1 MIQEIDIEKAN
12 ISSIL
17 FVQSKK
23 QAFEVLLLCI
33 GRIISLE
40 NEFFIEKNSD
50 FFTWTRATNE
60 LTFSTIVSFF
70 VSIKLVKACFK
81 AAG

>member
-40 NEFFIEKNSD
+40 NEFLSKNFQ
-50 FFTWTRATNE
+50 FFLPE
-60 LTFSTIVSFF
+60 LGQQTS
-70 VSIKLVKACFK
+70 
-81 AAG
+81 